1 MKRVSRS
8 TLKIIS
14 AVSVS
19 VFSLLALSV
28 GVYAWFVSKFSV
40 SEAVDTF
47 DVTTVGDCSLADIKL
62 IKFEYPESEVFEGL
76 DYLKPENGAV
86 NKYDYSEEEEHFG
99 YLDEHDEWVSVSQM
113 NLYDPIE
120 LVISRDIS
128 LKDLNCNAIYQISIT
143 SSSYDNALMKVTSYL
158 KDGITLG
165 TNEILLSDCA
175 DFDVFTND
183 DLSDTNPLFYDSTSG
198 QYNKYYP
205 SYKNTLSDT
214 EKVYYKIS
222 YLSSLVVENAHSHF
236 YGTNPK
242 ATPITLANEN
252 INFAG
257 GTTFTIYIN
266 ANYAPKQLEK
276 YAKTLYLSNIFAHYD
291 FGFEISLEGV
301 NS

>member
-19 VFSLLALSV
+19 IFSLLALSV
-28 GVYAWFVSKFSV
+28 GVYAWFVAKLNV

-47 DVTTVGDCSLADIKL
+47 DVTTVGDCSIADIKL

-76 DYLKPENGAV
+76 DYLRPENGAV

-113 NLYDPIE
+113 
-120 LVISRDIS
+120 
-128 LKDLNCNAIYQISIT
+128 LKDLNCNAIYQNSIT
-143 SSSYDNALMKVTSYL
+143 SSSHDNALMKVTSYL
-158 KDGITLG
+158 KDGITLD

-205 SYKNTLSDT
+205 SYKNILSDT

-222 YLSSLVVENAHSHF
+222 YLSSLIAENAHSHF

-242 ATPITLANEN
+242 ATPLTLANEN
-252 INFAG
+252 INLAG
-257 GTTFTIYIN
+257 DTTFTIYIN

-291 FGFEISLEGV
+291 FGFEISLEEV